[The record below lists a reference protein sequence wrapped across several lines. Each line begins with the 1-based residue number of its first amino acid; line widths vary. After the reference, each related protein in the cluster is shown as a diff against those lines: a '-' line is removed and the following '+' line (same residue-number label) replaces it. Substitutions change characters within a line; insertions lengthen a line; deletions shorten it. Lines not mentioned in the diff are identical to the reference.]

1 MSENIELTELETRIA
16 IYKVELTWMSVI
28 KTCIKMP
35 RENYPKFLQ
44 MVQDKFPEITRINV
58 IGTEMIE

>member
-1 MSENIELTELETRIA
+1 MSELETHLA

-44 MVQDKFPEITRINV
+44 MIYDKFPEITHVKV
-58 IGTEMIE
+58 IGTEMID